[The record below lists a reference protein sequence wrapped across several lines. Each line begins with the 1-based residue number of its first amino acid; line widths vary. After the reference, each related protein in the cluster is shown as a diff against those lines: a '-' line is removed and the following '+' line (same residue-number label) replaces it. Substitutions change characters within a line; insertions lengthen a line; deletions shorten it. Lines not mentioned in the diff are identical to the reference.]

1 MGIHQRPRGT
11 GRVLCCF
18 VTLRPQGPRPGSQK
32 ELAGTFL
39 QEFGSQTRRAEPQAF
54 PFLPGRSPAPR
65 APRPGFPRRCLAAP
79 GACGAVS
86 HRSCSRVWG
95 FGRRSWEGS
104 FCSATKTSAVTAPPG
119 GHKGALPLDARDL
132 SSQTAPSASQGSREP
147 TWLRPCAHRGH
158 EDRAPGS
165 SGGKHLAGDREFASV
180 CFLPPLTK
188 NCWPSA
194 TDRLSRLKQVK

>member
-1 MGIHQRPRGT
+1 MALSPCDPRDRAQEVRRSWRAHSCRSSAHRPA
-11 GRVLCCF
+11 
-18 VTLRPQGPRPGSQK
+18 GPSRRLSLFSPG
-32 ELAGTFL
+32 A
-39 QEFGSQTRRAEPQAF
+39 RR
-54 PFLPGRSPAPR
+54 LR

-104 FCSATKTSAVTAPPG
+104 FCSATKTSAGVAAPPG

-147 TWLRPCAHRGH
+147 MWLRPCAHRGR

-188 NCWPSA
+188 N
-194 TDRLSRLKQVK
+194 